1 MRTRL
6 GFTLERT
13 DLRPERLSLGL
24 ERGVLLE
31 QVGLCLLLSLLRL
44 RAVGTGLLCALAS
57 HLERIA
63 VLAMLATMLSYGN
76 FAIQATGSF
85 RSCRSRSELGVEHDH
100 AA

>member
-63 VLAMLATMLSYGN
+63 VLAVLATMCFVN

-85 RSCRSRSELGVEHDH
+85 RSSRSPKQS
-100 AA
+100 